1 MNEELDLEVEFQKLN
16 LKEDDCLVIKVNTY
30 GLSEEQAVEKL
41 SNIRDDEFIR
51 YIEDQGNKVFVTY
64 SGIGVEI
71 LRMEE
76 TDKLA
81 VYVDTTTLE
90 ESKEEKYLNYIK
102 DKLIS
107 LGDKVIIIPTKFN
120 SPQIRVV
127 DDSGENNE

>member
-1 MNEELDLEVEFQKLN
+1 
-16 LKEDDCLVIKVNTY
+16 
-30 GLSEEQAVEKL
+30 
-41 SNIRDDEFIR
+41 
-51 YIEDQGNKVFVTY
+51 
-64 SGIGVEI
+64 
-71 LRMEE
+71 MEE
-76 TDKLA
+76 NDKLA